1 MKSPVV
7 LFCDPVAATKHRA
20 KLSQEGS
27 YIPTFIKLSITKKSP
42 AFRKQNKSGEKRT
55 KKKLARIDGPL

>member
-7 LFCDPVAATKHRA
+7 LICDPAAAIKQRA

-27 YIPTFIKLSITKKSP
+27 YIPTFINLSIVKKLSAVRTYKKSE
-42 AFRKQNKSGEKRT
+42 EKRT
-55 KKKLARIDGPL
+55 KKS

>member
-7 LFCDPVAATKHRA
+7 LFCDPAAAIKQRA

-27 YIPTFIKLSITKKSP
+27 YIPTFINLSIVKKLSAIRTYKKSE
-42 AFRKQNKSGEKRT
+42 EKRT
-55 KKKLARIDGPL
+55 KKS

>member
-7 LFCDPVAATKHRA
+7 LICDPAAAIKQRA

-27 YIPTFIKLSITKKSP
+27 YIPIFINLSIVKKLSAVRTYKKSE
-42 AFRKQNKSGEKRT
+42 EKRT
-55 KKKLARIDGPL
+55 KKS

>member
-7 LFCDPVAATKHRA
+7 FFRDPAAATKQRA

-27 YIPTFIKLSITKKSP
+27 YIPILINISIVKNNLPSEHKT
-42 AFRKQNKSGEKRT
+42 NMEKREQGKT
-55 KKKLARIDGPL
+55 GAH

>member
-7 LFCDPVAATKHRA
+7 SFCDPAADKQRA

-27 YIPTFIKLSITKKSP
+27 YIPTFINISIKKNNLP
-42 AFRKQNKSGEKRT
+42 PEQ
-55 KKKLARIDGPL
+55 

>member
-7 LFCDPVAATKHRA
+7 LICDPAVAIKQRA

-27 YIPTFIKLSITKKSP
+27 YIPTFINISIVKKLSAVRTYKKSE
-42 AFRKQNKSGEKRT
+42 EKRT
-55 KKKLARIDGPL
+55 KKS